1 MSLPP
6 LPGDVGAVVAAYPTR
21 ARSRFHDI
29 RAIVLSAAAD
39 TPETGPLTEIL
50 KWGEPAYL
58 TEATKSGATLRIAW
72 NPSDPDR
79 IGIYLNCRS
88 SLVEDV
94 RTLYPGTFEIEGT
107 RGLKLSLDAPLPA
120 EAIDHVARL
129 AQGYHRRKRQG
140 K

>member
-1 MSLPP
+1 MSVSP
-6 LPGDVGAVVAAYPTR
+6 LPKDVEAVIASYPSR
-21 ARSRFHDI
+21 ARVRFHDI
-29 RAIVLSAAAD
+29 RTIILAAAAD
-39 TPETGPLTEIL
+39 TPETGPLTETL

-72 NPSDPDR
+72 SPRDPDR

-94 RTLYPGTFEIEGT
+94 RTLHPGIFDVEGT
-107 RGLKLSLDAPLPA
+107 RGLKLALDAPLPK

-129 AQGYHRRKRQG
+129 AQGYHRRKGRG
-140 K
+140 A